1 MGAETRCDPGGGIWR
16 VSLMEG
22 EGRAEGAQPGHVAGG
37 RRQREEGGV
46 RAALAARATGRKDG
60 RSAEM
65 ESERIGENEVWSP
78 KRLVA
83 FWGNL

>member
-1 MGAETRCDPGGGIWR
+1 M
-16 VSLMEG
+16 SLMEG